1 MVRKHKIVQLQLLA
15 TGLEC
20 YPPTGIAKAAD
31 KAMDSLRRMRA
42 GMKADQTISKN
53 EEGISNLFNTKK
65 RKLEKRVTL
74 RHVG

>member
-1 MVRKHKIVQLQLLA
+1 MVRKHKIVQVQLLA

-53 EEGISNLFNTKK
+53 EEGNF
-65 RKLEKRVTL
+65 
-74 RHVG
+74 